1 MTIKV
6 DLLPT
11 EKKRFGIDPVWI
23 VLVLVIILCT
33 IAFFVYGK
41 QLEGAIATKEQ
52 EVHEV
57 EAKITED
64 RGKLPGIAKM
74 KGENDK
80 LSAQINTIKG
90 LKNDPVRY
98 ANLLW
103 EIAEVLPANV
113 WVTSI
118 NIEPSTQTVTLSG
131 QSVEYGGQ
139 KPLES
144 IAQSMKAFQNSR
156 YFKDATLSST
166 SSGKL
171 DSLTTFSFQLETHYD
186 ADAALKSPDQIA
198 PRSAPSG
205 APGAAP
211 GAAPSG
217 APAGASAPA
226 PGASGAPAAA
236 GSSGA
241 PASAAP
247 SGK

>member
-1 MTIKV
+1 MCSS
-6 DLLPT
+6 DL
-11 EKKRFGIDPVWI
+11 
-23 VLVLVIILCT
+23 
-33 IAFFVYGK
+33 
-41 QLEGAIATKEQ
+41 
-52 EVHEV
+52 
-57 EAKITED
+57 
-64 RGKLPGIAKM
+64 
-74 KGENDK
+74 
-80 LSAQINTIKG
+80 
-90 LKNDPVRY
+90 
-98 ANLLW
+98 
-103 EIAEVLPANV
+103 
-113 WVTSI
+113 
-118 NIEPSTQTVTLSG
+118 QTVTLSC

-236 GSSGA
+236 GPSGA